1 MTKSF
6 RILLT
11 CGLAFMLLSAAACT
25 GHHDGCRP
33 NPVVTDEMAE
43 LDLPAPKSGKLCLA
57 QTRLVTYEIQKD
69 QSEVQ
74 PEFRE
79 RLEKAGWKETPNPAT
94 GLLESPSAF
103 FVKNGRQVKYT
114 VEKCHGSFLTGVFS
128 SCSTV
133 SFEEVTK

>member
-33 NPVVTDEMAE
+33 NPVATDEMAE

-79 RLEKAGWKETPNPAT
+79 RLEKAGWKETYRLVGIAECVFRKKRQT
-94 GLLESPSAF
+94 G
-103 FVKNGRQVKYT
+103 QVHSR
-114 VEKCHGSFLTGVFS
+114 E
-128 SCSTV
+128 V
-133 SFEEVTK
+133 SRIFPYRSL